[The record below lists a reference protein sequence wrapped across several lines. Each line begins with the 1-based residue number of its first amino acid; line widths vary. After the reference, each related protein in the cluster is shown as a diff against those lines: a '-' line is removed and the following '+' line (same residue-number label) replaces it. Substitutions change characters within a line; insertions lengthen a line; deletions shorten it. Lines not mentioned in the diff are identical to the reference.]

1 MKTMGKIVVSAVTSF
16 LAGFAYSQ
24 GQAWG
29 RVLSPTKVAEAYGAA
44 VDRIRTLQEA
54 RANFR
59 E

>member
-1 MKTMGKIVVSAVTSF
+1 MGKIVVSAVTSF

-29 RVLSPTKVAEAYGAA
+29 KVLSPTKVAEAYGAA